1 MYTASS
7 SGASVAP
14 PSCMRTVNG
23 SVLYEVTGWHYD
35 YKTIAFLLPTTLI
48 NLSSLILLLV
58 AMYMGE
64 KVLYSTDPTDPKSL
78 LLSGP
83 ELRRGNTTVKIELAS
98 GKERGFWKASR
109 PMIGHM
115 RIS

>member
-1 MYTASS
+1 
-7 SGASVAP
+7 
-14 PSCMRTVNG
+14 MRTVNG

-48 NLSSLILLLV
+48 NIASLILLLV

-64 KVLYSTDPTDPKSL
+64 KVLYSTDPTDAKSL

-83 ELRRGNTTVKIELAS
+83 ELSSGNKTVKIDLAS
-98 GKERGFWKASR
+98 GEERGFWKASGPIIR
-109 PMIGHM
+109 HL